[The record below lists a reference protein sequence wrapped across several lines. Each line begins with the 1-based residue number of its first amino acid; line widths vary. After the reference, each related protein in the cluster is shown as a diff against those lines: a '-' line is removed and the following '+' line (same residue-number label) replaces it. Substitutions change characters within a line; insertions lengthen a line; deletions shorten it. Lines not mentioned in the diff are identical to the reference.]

1 MSNPLT
7 SPILI
12 TGCRRSGTT
21 LLRTMLAGHPD
32 LLVHPDEPQFFLELY
47 QRFGTQIPDIK
58 LAIQHV
64 AQHPYRADTVTP
76 ERLADA
82 FEKVNTLP
90 LKDFSQTYLGL
101 WGGSALETHRPV
113 IKHPALIFYLD
124 LVFDLFPNAT
134 VIHLVR
140 DPRANISSQRARW
153 RRATLWDCIGWWQD
167 SARIGHAQA
176 KNYPERCI
184 EITYEE
190 LVKEPETS
198 LKTVCEV
205 LDLSYSTHLLD
216 FELHTTSYTQGKAK
230 TETFTHP
237 DPSRLDLWKQ
247 SLTPLEVAVIE
258 ETCKDEMAWWGYT
271 PTYPKVS
278 PLIRAGRMLIER
290 MIYAVI
296 IAVRRMKGTNWRG

>member
-1 MSNPLT
+1 MSNPLI

-64 AQHPYRADTVTP
+64 AQHPYRADNVTP
-76 ERLADA
+76 EKLTEA
-82 FEKVNTLP
+82 FKKENTLP
-90 LKDFSQTYLGL
+90 LRDFSQKYLAL
-101 WGGSALETHRPV
+101 WGGSALETRRPV

-124 LVFDLFPNAT
+124 LVFDLFPNVT
-134 VIHLVR
+134 IIHLVR

-153 RRATLWDCIGWWQD
+153 QRATLWDCIGWWQD
-167 SARIGHAQA
+167 AARLGHVQA
-176 KNYPERCI
+176 KIQPKRCV
-184 EITYEE
+184 EITYEA

-198 LKTVCEV
+198 LKTICKF
-205 LDLSYSTHLLD
+205 LNIAYSAHLLN
-216 FELHTTSYTQGKAK
+216 FKLHTTSFTQGKAK
-230 TETFTHP
+230 AETFTHL
-237 DPSRLDLWKQ
+237 DPSRLNLWKK

-258 ETCKDEMAWWGYT
+258 ETCKDEMTWWGYT
-271 PTYPKVS
+271 PTYPNVPR
-278 PLIRAGRMLIER
+278 PLRAGRTFLERITYALITT
-290 MIYAVI
+290 
-296 IAVRRMKGTNWRG
+296 VRRMKGTNWRG